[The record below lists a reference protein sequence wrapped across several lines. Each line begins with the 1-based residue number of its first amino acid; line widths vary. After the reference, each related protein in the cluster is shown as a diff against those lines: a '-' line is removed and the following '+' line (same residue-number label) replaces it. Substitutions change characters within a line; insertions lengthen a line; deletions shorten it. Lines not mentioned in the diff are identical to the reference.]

1 MKRVVMLLVLVLC
14 IVFTGAVFAQDE
26 GAAEDPKENAC
37 YTGGDLEGKCDWPT
51 DAEDEW
57 AWECGYYYA
66 GFMSGKFN
74 ETPEWCDILFAE
86 VEEGVAPVN
95 LCITVDSG
103 AGRDALLFHEV
114 KVTGYANQPGNST
127 LYSFYTRVV
136 ADPCDD
142 DFAMTGIESQW
153 MQTPGY
159 IEYED
164 ALVMCEAALG
174 TEFVDAFQIEHKDLP
189 AFNFVC
195 HELLK

>member
-1 MKRVVMLLVLVLC
+1 MKRVLMLLVLALSVA
-14 IVFTGAVFAQDE
+14 FTGAVFAQE
-26 GAAEDPKENAC
+26 NGTAEDPKENAC
-37 YTGGDLEGKCDWPT
+37 YAGGDLEGKCDWPT

-74 ETPEWCDILFAE
+74 ETPEWCSVLFAT

-95 LCITVDSG
+95 LCIAIES
-103 AGRDALLFHEV
+103 APARDAFFFHEV

-127 LYSFYTRVV
+127 LYSYFTRVT

-142 DFAMTGIESQW
+142 NFAVTGVDSQW

-159 IEYED
+159 IAYDE
-164 ALVMCEAALG
+164 ALEMCEAALG

-189 AFNFVC
+189 NFNFVC
-195 HELLK
+195 YEAVK